1 MTDNNYCSFQIINGN
16 CLIYDAWPNE
26 TLKTS
31 WGIVVLFIHF
41 FIPVFILI
49 FCYGNIVCMLSRRI
63 STNDVHLQNQNP
75 NNSTAMTVN
84 SEKQVTDTHKDKF
97 QLARR
102 NTIKTLLIV
111 GCFFFL
117 CWVQCQI
124 VYMMHNCGYEVDFN
138 GTYYHYSILMVFL
151 NCTVNPF
158 IYLFQYRDY
167 QIALKRFIAFRTRG
181 KDKKQNQS
189 SSSTSTKVFSVQ

>member
-1 MTDNNYCSFQIINGN
+1 M
-16 CLIYDAWPNE
+16 IYDAWPNE
-26 TLKTS
+26 TLRTT
-31 WGIVVLFIHF
+31 WGITVLFIHF
-41 FIPVFILI
+41 FIPVFILV

-63 STNDVHLQNQNP
+63 STNDIHLQNQNS
-75 NNSTAMTVN
+75 NININSG
-84 SEKQVTDTHKDKF
+84 KQMVDSHKDKF

-117 CWVQCQI
+117 CWVQCQV

-167 QIALKRFIAFRTRG
+167 QIAFRKLIRFRTRD
-181 KDKKQNQS
+181 KDRRQNHS
-189 SSSTSTKVFSVQ
+189 SSAMPTKVFTVPC

>member
-1 MTDNNYCSFQIINGN
+1 M
-16 CLIYDAWPNE
+16 IYDAWPNE
-26 TLKTS
+26 TLKTT
-31 WGIVVLFIHF
+31 WGIIVLFIHF
-41 FIPVFILI
+41 FIPVFILV

-63 STNDVHLQNQNP
+63 STNDIHLQNQNP
-75 NNSTAMTVN
+75 NTNANSGN
-84 SEKQVTDTHKDKF
+84 QVVDSHKDKF

-111 GCFFFL
+111 RCFFFL

-138 GTYYHYSILMVFL
+138 STYYHYSILMVFL

-167 QIALKRFIAFRTRG
+167 QIAFRKFIGFRTR
-181 KDKKQNQS
+181 DRDRRPNHIS
-189 SSSTSTKVFSVQ
+189 SAMPTKVFSVQC

>member
-1 MTDNNYCSFQIINGN
+1 
-16 CLIYDAWPNE
+16 
-26 TLKTS
+26 
-31 WGIVVLFIHF
+31 
-41 FIPVFILI
+41 
-49 FCYGNIVCMLSRRI
+49 MLSRRI
-63 STNDVHLQNQNP
+63 GTNDIYLQNQNP
-75 NNSTAMTVN
+75 NNSTATTIN
-84 SEKQVTDTHKDKF
+84 NEKQVTNTHKDKF
-97 QLARR
+97 QLARK

-167 QIALKRFIAFRTRG
+167 QIALKKFIGFRAKGTENR
-181 KDKKQNQS
+181 QNQS
-189 SSSTSTKVFSVQ
+189 PSTTSTKVLCVQ